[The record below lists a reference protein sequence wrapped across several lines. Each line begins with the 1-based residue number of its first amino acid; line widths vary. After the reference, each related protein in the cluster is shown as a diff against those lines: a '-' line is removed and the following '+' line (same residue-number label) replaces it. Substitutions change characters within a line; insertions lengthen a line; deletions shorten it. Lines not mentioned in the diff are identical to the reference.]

1 MTTDQL
7 SLFGWDENPA
17 KEDYILCR
25 HCHKVKPREAFRLYR
40 RATGDRESRST
51 SCKEC
56 QKYNNSVV
64 NRIRKTAPP
73 APDSCQCCGKTGVKL
88 VLDHCYETEKFRGWL
103 CPHCNLSIGL
113 LGDNVEGLQRAIEYL
128 TA

>member
-1 MTTDQL
+1 MTRQPN
-7 SLFGWDENPA
+7 LFGWEDNPA
-17 KEDYILCR
+17 KTGDIKCR
-25 HCHKVKPREAFRLYR
+25 HCSQVKPREAFRLYR

-51 SCKEC
+51 SCKDC

-64 NRIRKTAPP
+64 NDIRKTAPP
-73 APDSCQCCGKTGVKL
+73 MTDHCQCCGKTDTKL

-113 LGDNVEGLQRAIEYL
+113 LGDNEAGLQRAIDYL
-128 TA
+128 KA